1 MQHSKFIWFCLMIF
15 IHLSSSSQSLDSL
28 FQLAVDHNVA
38 LKAVALEYKAIQA
51 QTDQV
56 NPIPNPQV
64 GVGVPV
70 LRPETRLGP
79 QIINV
84 SASQMFPWFGTGS
97 AKKEVVIQMSRAKYE
112 EILVLK
118 LDLFY
123 QIETAYYQLHYLQK
137 AERFLSDNIENYKTL
152 ASIAQTQVEVGKGSI
167 ADVLRIQ
174 MKSNELEVKIK
185 QFSNDRTALFAKI
198 NKVIDRPLDQ
208 QWKITDTTNYLLVNY
223 DLESYKAKLAQ
234 HPTVNQINHK
244 ITASN
249 SRLAVNN
256 LIRKPMIGVGL
267 NYSLVDPRIDANP
280 VGNGRDILIPSVMF
294 SIPIYQKK
302 YQAIQAEEKL
312 KQEAMGLKKYDLQQQ
327 MITRIIGY
335 KKDYDNAL
343 LSLNLAQDDLKKAHQ
358 IYRILLT
365 KYSHDG
371 THIDQL
377 LVAQNDILR
386 LQLNAAYSQLE
397 MGLAKAGIKQLINY

>member
-1 MQHSKFIWFCLMIF
+1 MIL
-15 IHLSSSSQSLDSL
+15 IHLSSTGQSLDSL
-28 FQLAVDHNVA
+28 FQLAVDNNVA

-79 QIINV
+79 QIMNV
-84 SASQMFPWFGTGS
+84 SASQMFPWFGTDS

-112 EILVLK
+112 EILALK

-174 MKSNELEVKIK
+174 IKSNELGVKIK
-185 QFSNDRTALFAKI
+185 QFGNDRTALFAKI
-198 NKVIDRPLDQ
+198 NKAIDRPLDQ
-208 QWKITDTTNYLLVNY
+208 QWEITDTTNYLLFNY
-223 DLESYKAKLAQ
+223 DLDGYKAKLAD

-256 LIRKPMIGVGL
+256 LIRKPMFGVGL

-280 VGNGRDILIPSVMF
+280 AGNGRDILVPSVMI
-294 SIPIYQKK
+294 SIPIDQKK
-302 YQAIQAEEKL
+302 YQAVHAEEKL
-312 KQEAMGLKKYDLQQQ
+312 KQEALELNKYDLQQQ

-365 KYSHDG
+365 EYSHYG
-371 THIDQL
+371 TDIDQL
-377 LVAQNDILR
+377 LVAQNEILR